1 LPKPTKVVIVGA
13 GGLAREV
20 AWLLQAPAL
29 RGEIEVMGFADVRG
43 SRHLGR
49 DLTGLPCRELAHFVS
64 ADPKIAAV
72 VAIGAPKAREKAFLE
87 LNERGIAHHTC
98 IDGSAILSPSV
109 RVGAGSV
116 VFGGSALTVDVVLGR
131 AVILNPG
138 CTVGHD
144 TEIDDFVTVSP
155 GVHIAGNVHVEPG
168 AFIGIGA
175 TIMNGTEDR
184 KLVIGEGATIG
195 AGACV
200 VRDVPAG
207 ATVAGV
213 PATPL

>member
-1 LPKPTKVVIVGA
+1 MPKPTKVVIIGA

-20 AWLLQAPAL
+20 AWLLRAPAL
-29 RGEIEVMGFADVRG
+29 RGEIEVMGFADVPG
-43 SRHLGR
+43 GRHLGR
-49 DLTGLPCRELAHFVS
+49 EFTGLPCRELTHYVS
-64 ADPKIAAV
+64 AHPKIAAV
-72 VAIGAPKAREKAFLE
+72 VAIGAPKAREKAFLD
-87 LNERGIAHHTC
+87 LDERGISHHTC

-116 VFGGSALTVDVVLGR
+116 IFGGSTLTVDIVLGR

-144 TEIDDFVTVSP
+144 TEIGDFVTITP
-155 GVHIAGNVHVEPG
+155 GVHIAGNVHVERG

-175 TIMNGTEDR
+175 TIFNGTEDG

-207 ATVAGV
+207 VTVVGV